1 MLLPA
6 DLSLVLLVQ
15 VQHRQSTV
23 LMHSTFLTM
32 ARSQSSCPYLA
43 SRGNYQGFE

>member
-15 VQHRQSTV
+15 VQHRQST
-23 LMHSTFLTM
+23 
-32 ARSQSSCPYLA
+32 
-43 SRGNYQGFE
+43 GFDAFNLLDHDPKPIILSLSGVAGQLPMV